1 MPLTF
6 LLLQLTNLVLA
17 AASLWLHFKNPLMW
31 DDQAVVVSICAGTL
45 SASLTAILLGITL
58 AFGEETKWGPVLLN
72 LFLTL
77 AFGGLQGYLL
87 FMMGRDMGIVQMV
100 KARLGY

>member
-17 AASLWLHFKNPLMW
+17 ASSSWIHFKNPLMW
-31 DDQAVVVSICAGTL
+31 DDQAMVISACAGTL
-45 SASLTAILLGITL
+45 CASLTAILLGISL
-58 AFGEETKWGPVLLN
+58 IFGEHAKWGMAILN

-87 FMMGRDMGIVQMV
+87 FLLGRDLGIVNLI
-100 KARLGY
+100 KARLG